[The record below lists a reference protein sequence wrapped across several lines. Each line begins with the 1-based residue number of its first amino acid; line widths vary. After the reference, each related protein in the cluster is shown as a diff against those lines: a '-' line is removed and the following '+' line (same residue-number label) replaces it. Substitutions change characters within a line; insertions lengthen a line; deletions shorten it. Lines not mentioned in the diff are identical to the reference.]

1 MHLSHSDHMAIYIQ
15 YSNSEHKSTK
25 RKIIYKRDHRQY
37 SQMLMAALC
46 INEDWSSIF
55 NETDLQT
62 SYNILEH
69 KIKTII
75 DFAAPLRKIVI
86 CEKHPTSNHTLRSLE
101 NRRKTLYKKMKI
113 RKTNKSIED
122 YKKVKTKIKQ
132 KVKSIKKS
140 EISKMFKNRNMK
152 NLWQGV
158 NTLCG
163 KKTSQTE
170 NLTL

>member
-1 MHLSHSDHMAIYIQ
+1 
-15 YSNSEHKSTK
+15 
-25 RKIIYKRDHRQY
+25 
-37 SQMLMAALC
+37 
-46 INEDWSSIF
+46 
-55 NETDLQT
+55 
-62 SYNILEH
+62 
-69 KIKTII
+69 
-75 DFAAPLRKIVI
+75 
-86 CEKHPTSNHTLRSLE
+86 
-101 NRRKTLYKKMKI
+101 MKI